1 MAEGKYGRI
10 FTLDDALTLMKEAV
24 AQGVSA
30 DDDFR
35 RVITDCEGS
44 LKFPAD
50 EPVFLLRGQD
60 ASAPDAIE
68 AYAENCAQRDADEA
82 HVKAAEDWAHDMNEW
97 QRDNPQRVKVA
108 D

>member
-35 RVITDCEGS
+35 RVISG
-44 LKFPAD
+44 
-50 EPVFLLRGQD
+50 
-60 ASAPDAIE
+60 
-68 AYAENCAQRDADEA
+68 
-82 HVKAAEDWAHDMNEW
+82 
-97 QRDNPQRVKVA
+97 
-108 D
+108 